1 MIIKLTGI
9 YDDEIGT
16 HAAKRVEGTNL
27 NTGEPWDRKIFANAK
42 DLREQLDAFG
52 IGDNVNVKMEKNGK
66 YWNVKGFEAAS
77 DALVEKAKEGKG
89 GAPSSNG
96 GGYTKSSGST
106 GGSKSTWNGRT
117 GEAYDRSSSIYLAM
131 DLLKHNKGLEAKKGD
146 KVIDLSEMIITA
158 DMIFDYIHD
167 GINPFDKVEEKTLD
181 DLTKDI

>member
-1 MIIKLTGI
+1 LTGI

-52 IGDNVNVKMEKNGK
+52 IGDNMNVKMEKNGK

-77 DALVEKAKEGKG
+77 DALVEKAN
-89 GAPSSNG
+89 SG
-96 GGYTKSSGST
+96 GGFTKSSGSI
-106 GGSKSTWNGRT
+106 GGKKWDGRT
-117 GEAYDRSSSIYLAM
+117 GEAYDRSASIYLAL
-131 DLLKHNKGLEAKKGD
+131 DVLKENKTTKG
-146 KVIDLSEMIITA
+146 KIDPKEMIVLA
-158 DMIFDYIHD
+158 DVFNDYIHD
-167 GINPFDKVEEKTLD
+167 GINAYDKVEEKTLD

>member
-42 DLREQLDAFG
+42 DLREQLNAFG

-66 YWNVKGFEAAS
+66 YWNVTGFEAAS
-77 DALVEKAKEGKG
+77 DALVEKAKESK
-89 GAPSSNG
+89 G
-96 GGYTKSSGST
+96 GGYTKSAGST
-106 GGSKSTWNGRT
+106 GGSKNTWNGRT
-117 GEAYDRSSSIYLAM
+117 GEAYDRSAAIYLAM
-131 DLLKHNKGLEAKKGD
+131 DLLKNNKSLETKKGD
-146 KVIDLSEMIITA
+146 KVIDLSEMIVTA

-167 GINPFDKVEEKTLD
+167 GINPFDKVPEKTLD